1 MKPTPETDAETMRDE
16 WDHVDSDFGPFGPS
30 DSVPA
35 DLARKLERERDEWK
49 AKYIQQNKDLGCE
62 MMDPNGTIWDHAKTL
77 QRERDEA
84 RAEMAAIK
92 AMLLDPVEVELDMIR
107 GNIAIPARP
116 EFGGVYEA
124 AWAVVRE
131 ELTQAYAKLDRIL
144 KLTIHDDTFWAIEE
158 IARIS
163 GGESDCSVCGGCF
176 MIPGSEKN
184 DDVMNTPCPKCN
196 APESI
201 SNQ

>member
-1 MKPTPETDAETMRDE
+1 MNTPTPETDAETMRDE

-35 DLARKLERERDEWK
+35 DFARKLERERDE
-49 AKYIQQNKDLGCE
+49 ARE
-62 MMDPNGTIWDHAKTL
+62 TIAATL
-77 QRERDEA
+77 RSWQTAQEKIIAVTKERDEA

-116 EFGGVYEA
+116 EFGGVYDTGKAMANLIRERDEA
-124 AWAVVRE
+124 RGQRDRLAEASKSLLRHIKQIRSGDSPLVHPLLIE
-131 ELTQAYAKLDRIL
+131 SMDNSAAKLDAAL
-144 KLTIHDDTFWAIEE
+144 QSLT
-158 IARIS
+158 
-163 GGESDCSVCGGCF
+163 
-176 MIPGSEKN
+176 PN
-184 DDVMNTPCPKCN
+184 
-196 APESI
+196 ESI